1 MPYVS
6 HEKFKQLLKEA
17 EKNLSK
23 IEYQYE
29 KAVWYSRRHAMQFG
43 ADEDKLRVA
52 IYEYY
57 RKRDLQLDYH
67 ERMVSKR
74 WNWSMLR
81 YW

>member
-6 HEKFKQLLKEA
+6 HDKFQKLAKEA

-23 IEYQYE
+23 VEHQYE
-29 KAVWYSRRHAMQFG
+29 KATWYARRHAMAFG
-43 ADEDKLRVA
+43 ANEEKLKVA

-57 RKRDLQLDYH
+57 RKRDLKLDYH
-67 ERMVSKR
+67 ERLMYKR
-74 WNWSMLR
+74 WRWDTLE